1 MGTLVRLRISLSD
14 RPGALAGVA
23 AIIAEHGGNITAIDV
38 QQSGAAD
45 VVDDMVVDL
54 PDGADLGQLR
64 LALRASG
71 AGTLLS
77 HQNAHAVDAVVGG
90 LEDPVEEVRRVA
102 LASLGTTSSGG
113 VVAPSTARA
122 VRALGG
128 ILERDE
134 NWAMRVLAA
143 QALGR
148 LGQTDRAGA
157 VAELTGAITRDPYAL
172 VREASLEALASF
184 DPDGARPMA
193 RTVAATDPEP
203 RVREAA
209 ANMAR

>member
-1 MGTLVRLRISLSD
+1 MRAR
-14 RPGALAGVA
+14 ALALLG
-23 AIIAEHGGNITAIDV
+23 HW
-38 QQSGAAD
+38 AD
-45 VVDDMVVDL
+45 D
-54 PDGADLGQLR
+54 A
-64 LALRASG
+64 
-71 AGTLLS
+71 
-77 HQNAHAVDAVVGG
+77 AVDAVVGG

-113 VVAPSTARA
+113 VVAQSTSRA
-122 VRALGG
+122 VQALGG
-128 ILERDE
+128 ILQRDD

-157 VAELTGAITRDPYAL
+157 AAQLTGAITHDAYAL

-184 DPDGARPMA
+184 DPNGARPMA